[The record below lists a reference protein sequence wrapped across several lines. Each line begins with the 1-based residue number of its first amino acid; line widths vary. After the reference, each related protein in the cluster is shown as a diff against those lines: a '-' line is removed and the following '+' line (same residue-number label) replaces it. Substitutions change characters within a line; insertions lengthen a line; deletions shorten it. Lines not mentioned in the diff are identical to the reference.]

1 MDADVRLREVGTAT
15 PMFTDLAGSTAS
27 ALTTSGDAV
36 DRATSSKRAK
46 TDATDR
52 LEMLPITGDD
62 RESVL
67 DRRCGD
73 QCIGKP
79 DSELTGDTSTTL
91 GNSTI
96 HRELAERGKKPN
108 GEVSSSVAGDELRPR
123 DHGVMHPMTSRS
135 QLDRAAKMVNED
147 ISVDQDVSHDASR
160 HGKERTRPEPLR
172 RCS

>member
-1 MDADVRLREVGTAT
+1 
-15 PMFTDLAGSTAS
+15 
-27 ALTTSGDAV
+27 
-36 DRATSSKRAK
+36 
-46 TDATDR
+46 
-52 LEMLPITGDD
+52 MLPITGDD

-135 QLDRAAKMVNED
+135 QLDRAAKMVIDHLARSMLLTTCVPCGDLYHELLSGNPQ
-147 ISVDQDVSHDASR
+147 SHPRRVSSNLRAAIAR
-160 HGKERTRPEPLR
+160 CMPLIPSGLRDPKVTAR
-172 RCS
+172 R